1 MTSYLVKRCLTGV
14 ALIFVVLTLIFV
26 ALHSV
31 PGDPAMQLL
40 AGDGADVSPEALAAA
55 REQLGLDQ
63 ALPVQYWNYLTN
75 ILTLNLGESFRDGS
89 PVAQT
94 ILERLPNT
102 LELVLLAVVIA
113 LAVGVPVGSLAARK
127 GGAWDAGIAV
137 ATSIGTSVPVYVLG
151 AVFVFVFSLTLKW
164 FPAGGYVSLAEDP
177 LDHIWRILLPSL
189 ALAIGISSV
198 IARMTRS
205 SVLENLEQDWVRT
218 ARSWGIG
225 AERVFRRH
233 ALRNSL
239 TPVATVTAL
248 QIGTLLGS
256 TVLVERVFNW
266 PGISAL
272 LVDSV
277 TNRDYP
283 MVQGIVIILSAIFIF
298 INILVDVLYGYL
310 DPRARR

>member
-40 AGDGADVSPEALAAA
+40 AGDGADVSPESLAAA
-55 REQLGLDQ
+55 RKQLGLDQ
-63 ALPVQYWNYLTN
+63 SLPVQYWNYLTG
-75 ILTLNLGESFRDGS
+75 ILTFDLGESFRDGA
-89 PVAQT
+89 PVRQT
-94 ILERLPNT
+94 VLERLPNT
-102 LELVLLAVVIA
+102 LELVLLAVAIA
-113 LAVGVPVGSLAARK
+113 LAVGIPVGSMAARK
-127 GGAWDAGIAV
+127 GGSWDATIAV
-137 ATSIGTSVPVYVLG
+137 ATSVGTSVPVYVLG
-151 AVFVFVFSLTLKW
+151 AVFVFAFALTLKW

-177 LDHIWRILLPSL
+177 LDHLWRIILPSL

-205 SVLENLEQDWVRT
+205 SVLENLDQDWVRT

-283 MVQGIVIILSAIFIF
+283 MVQGIVIILSAIFVF